1 MRILGKGI
9 TAKAISEQYPNSK
22 IYDDNDIDIY
32 DKDSLEFTV
41 VSPGIPPYN
50 DIVKYTKNKISDYDL
65 FLCDDK
71 FKPNEDIFSVWIS
84 GTNGKTTTTQM
95 CEHILKH
102 KDFIACGNIGLPLA
116 SAIKKNKKNLLIES
130 SSYTLH
136 YTSYAKPN
144 IYILLPISDDHI
156 SWHGSFK
163 EYEKSKL
170 KPLDK
175 LNEGEVA
182 IVPEIYND
190 YKTNG
195 DLITYKDSYD
205 LANKLN
211 IDIKKV
217 NFKEPFLLDAIL
229 ALSVEKILFDNISY
243 EKINSF
249 LTDEH
254 KMEEFLYKDNILYVN
269 DSKGT
274 NIDAT
279 IQALKTYKN
288 NKIHIILGGDDKGAN
303 LDPLFDELKQHD
315 IIIYS
320 IGTNTKKLY
329 DLSIKNKLICYKC
342 DILKN
347 AIKKIK
353 DEIKNI
359 NSKQVVLLSPAA
371 SSYDQFDS
379 YKQRGE
385 IFKKSF
391 I

>member
-9 TAKAISEQYPNSK
+9 TAHAIQEHYPSS
-22 IYDDNDIDIY
+22 IMYDDNDIDIY
-32 DKDSLEFTV
+32 DKKSIDFTV
-41 VSPGIPPYN
+41 VSPGIPPHN
-50 DIVKYTKNKISDYDL
+50 DIVKYTKNIISDYDL

-71 FKPNEDIFSVWIS
+71 FIPNEDIFSVWIS

-95 CEHILKH
+95 CEYILKN

-116 SAIKKNKKNLLIES
+116 SAIKQNKKHLLIES

-156 SWHGSFK
+156 SWHGSFE

-175 LNEGEVA
+175 LKEGEVA
-182 IVPEIYND
+182 IVPEIYKD

-195 DLITYKDSYD
+195 YLLTYKDSYD

-229 ALSVEKILFDNISY
+229 AMAVDKILFDNINY

-254 KMEEFLYKDNILYVN
+254 KMEEFLYKDNVLYVN

-303 LDPLFDELKQHD
+303 LDPLFIELKKHN

-320 IGTNTKKLY
+320 IGTNANKLY
-329 DLSIKNKLICYKC
+329 DLSSKNKITCYKC
-342 DILKN
+342 DILEN
-347 AIKKIK
+347 AIIKIK
-353 DEIKNI
+353 EEIKSN
-359 NSKQVVLLSPAA
+359 NCDQVVLLSPAA

-379 YKQRGE
+379 YKQRGKL
-385 IFKKSF
+385 FKKSF